1 MTYLSDSFHHLGNR
15 CNKGG
20 KHFFFF
26 HDKDFSNVKKKRLA
40 LRCTCDMLLLLLLH
54 GLEIR
59 EWIEK
64 ALNTQRSDTKKPVIK
79 RRQLCRLSA
88 ERSWWG
94 KLMQGKGA
102 FSHMAPSPPTDKAH
116 FL

>member
-1 MTYLSDSFHHLGNR
+1 MSKN
-15 CNKGG
+15 
-20 KHFFFF
+20 
-26 HDKDFSNVKKKRLA
+26 
-40 LRCTCDMLLLLLLH
+40 TCYVRLLLLRLRLLH
-54 GLEIR
+54 GLKMR

-64 ALNTQRSDTKKPVIK
+64 APNIQRFDTKKPVIK